1 MSARRDCS
9 TYSNPAC
16 NLPAA
21 AVTIRNTPGSVPGK
35 DAQATGGVGA
45 EPPQRGSESRPPGRH
60 CGRRRRWPQAT
71 GQRRSP
77 RRVSWPV
84 GRVLC
89 ARLRGPTAIHL
100 GLSLPTASCGLPA
113 SIGRAALERLRG
125 KPRPEAPPSLL
136 TLLRVGFT
144 EPPESPP
151 ALVVS
156 YTTVSPLP
164 LVRCRS
170 RGGLLSVALSRGS
183 PRVGVTDHPALRS
196 PDLPHRDLNGP
207 GATARPAHPPDV
219 KNSRPPGARC
229 H

>member
-125 KPRPEAPPSLL
+125 KPRPEAPPSLFDL
-136 TLLRVGFT
+136 APGGVYRAAGVTSG
-144 EPPESPP
+144 
-151 ALVVS
+151 A
-156 YTTVSPLP
+156 
-164 LVRCRS
+164 
-170 RGGLLSVALSRGS
+170 GGLLHHRFTLTPGPLPVQGRSAFCGTVPRVTPGRRYRPPCPAEPGPSS
-183 PRVGVTDHPALRS
+183 PRPQR
-196 PDLPHRDLNGP
+196 PRRD
-207 GATARPAHPPDV
+207 RPASSP
-219 KNSRPPGARC
+219 A
-229 H
+229 